1 MVSNGSMQN
10 SSKIYNY
17 NYTCIQKRVDQFF
30 ILSSRSMM
38 SLIWDDQQT
47 SLTGAASNEGQ
58 ATGHAGFVLHSVLG
72 GDSGSSWRHI
82 STNNTLKLNMSKVHK
97 LTQRLLPSAGTSQV
111 PQWSLAI
118 TEVLSGEISD
128 EILYTPSVEIDK
140 QQITVFHCLDAW
152 STLKLGHDDD
162 SMSVTSIVGKISFW
176 SNTSLDV

>member
-72 GDSGSSWRHI
+72 GGLRELLKTHLYQQHTETEYVQSS
-82 STNNTLKLNMSKVHK
+82 
-97 LTQRLLPSAGTSQV
+97 
-111 PQWSLAI
+111 
-118 TEVLSGEISD
+118 
-128 EILYTPSVEIDK
+128 
-140 QQITVFHCLDAW
+140 
-152 STLKLGHDDD
+152 
-162 SMSVTSIVGKISFW
+162 
-176 SNTSLDV
+176 